1 MKILSEI
8 IDGAA
13 SADVALSVLLRKSLV
28 LASRLKNETL
38 KKWCSAEL
46 DGYDGANQ
54 VPEYRVFPCQSLGL
68 LLSPFQTIDRQ
79 PIPLSILE
87 KRHRDIIRDV
97 VIRSGIAEMEAMVAG
112 GAGEDTLTSP
122 WAPDM
127 TALYQLRIIDGYS
140 LNRAWRE
147 FPKARLVG
155 ICDTVRNRLLRFAL
169 ELHEEV
175 GDSDTPLQQMTPA
188 QVEAKVVNYIYGGQN
203 VIGTTIGRD
212 LSQVS
217 IASVVKGDFASL
229 AQALQRQ
236 GIQPE
241 DIKELPAAI
250 AADDLAT
257 ARGELGSNIQTWLGR
272 AAKGVAS
279 GAKSIGVQTAAAAI
293 KHYLG
298 I

>member
-1 MKILSEI
+1 MQVLSEI

-38 KKWCSAEL
+38 KDWCSAEL
-46 DGYDGANQ
+46 DGYDGTVQ
-54 VPEYRVFPCQSLGL
+54 VPDYRVFPCQSLGL
-68 LLSPFQTIDRQ
+68 FLSPFQNLNRQ
-79 PIPLSILE
+79 PIPLSCLE
-87 KRHRDIIRDV
+87 KRHRDIIKDV
-97 VIRSGIAEMEAMVAG
+97 VLRSGVAEMEAMIAG
-112 GAGEDTLTSP
+112 GPGEDTLTSP

-127 TALYQLRIIDGYS
+127 TAFYQFKIIDGYS

-155 ICDTVRNRLLRFAL
+155 ICDTVRNRLLRLAL

-175 GDSDTPLQQMTPA
+175 GDSDTPLQQISPA
-188 QVEAKVVNYIYGGQN
+188 QVEAKVINYIYGGQN
-203 VIGTTIGRD
+203 VIGTTVGRD
-212 LSQVS
+212 
-217 IASVVKGDFASL
+217 IAQTSNTSVVKGDFDSL

-236 GIQPE
+236 GVQPA
-241 DIKELPAAI
+241 DIEALPAAI
-250 AADDLAT
+250 AADDQAT
-257 ARGELGSNIQTWLGR
+257 AQGELGSNIQTWLGR
-272 AAKGVAS
+272 AVR
-279 GAKSIGVQTAAAAI
+279 GAATGAGAVSVQTAAAAI